1 MKDSSVYV
9 TLINVAR
16 IDSNAHQYGNITIMD
31 ATCPIKFPSSHR
43 QMHNDKY
50 PRLPAYRFTL
60 LILLLH
66 ATMVTVIERSFP
78 RVPLWFTSFLQR
90 DCLWT
95 VVNNRPELVSRCNEM
110 KQTVMASF
118 SHSKII
124 FVASNRS
131 LFIRSHL
138 FEFYRSKNR

>member
-16 IDSNAHQYGNITIMD
+16 IDSNAHQDDNITIMD

-78 RVPLWFTSFLQR
+78 RVPL
-90 DCLWT
+90 
-95 VVNNRPELVSRCNEM
+95 
-110 KQTVMASF
+110 
-118 SHSKII
+118 
-124 FVASNRS
+124 
-131 LFIRSHL
+131 
-138 FEFYRSKNR
+138 